1 MDTETY
7 LPWTWAFI
15 VWDLGQVICIWST
28 HLPWIWAF
36 IVWDLGRVI
45 CIWPTHLK
53 ACLFI
58 PLHRASLSIQITCS
72 LEHKH
77 TGSASK
83 ENKYRRTDKHT
94 YKHRDTWSASS
105 TVEGAD
111 TKKNHS
117 LPKKLTDK
125 SRQSPTTKS
134 SSAFARNLQNPISLT
149 VSQNLKS
156 ESHLSYRFSKFEIW
170 NLPNPIWNRF

>member
-94 YKHRDTWSASS
+94 YKHRDTWSASKENKYRETPGRMWTFMCDANS
-105 TVEGAD
+105 DIYINSAPPRPLKERIQ
-111 TKKNHS
+111 KKII
-117 LPKKLTDK
+117 LFQK
-125 SRQSPTTKS
+125 S
-134 SSAFARNLQNPISLT
+134 
-149 VSQNLKS
+149 
-156 ESHLSYRFSKFEIW
+156 
-170 NLPNPIWNRF
+170 